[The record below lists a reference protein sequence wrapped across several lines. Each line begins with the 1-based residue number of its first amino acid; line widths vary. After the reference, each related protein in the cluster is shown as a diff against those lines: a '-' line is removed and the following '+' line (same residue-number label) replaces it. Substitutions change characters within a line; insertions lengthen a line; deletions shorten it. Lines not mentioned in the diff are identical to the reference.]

1 MAPPYTRSEVK
12 ERARS
17 EWRGLCNV
25 TLPSFNED
33 FSTLNERGI
42 AHDVALAAQYGY
54 WGTLV
59 ASECGTTLDE
69 YIRFLEVAADAAS
82 DGFKIVAHLSFSTV
96 EESLKAA
103 SAAEAVG
110 AEAALL
116 SYPPSFRPQSAA
128 DIVEH
133 TRYV

>member
-1 MAPPYTRSEVK
+1 MALPYTRGEVK

-25 TLPSFNED
+25 TLPSFDGD
-33 FSTLNERGI
+33 FAGLNERGI

-59 ASECGTTLDE
+59 ASECGTTLAE
-69 YIRFLEVAADAAS
+69 YIRFLEVAADAAR

-96 EESLKAA
+96 EESLQAA
-103 SAAEAVG
+103 KAAEAVG

-116 SYPPSFRPQSAA
+116 SYPPSFRPLS
-128 DIVEH
+128 
-133 TRYV
+133 R